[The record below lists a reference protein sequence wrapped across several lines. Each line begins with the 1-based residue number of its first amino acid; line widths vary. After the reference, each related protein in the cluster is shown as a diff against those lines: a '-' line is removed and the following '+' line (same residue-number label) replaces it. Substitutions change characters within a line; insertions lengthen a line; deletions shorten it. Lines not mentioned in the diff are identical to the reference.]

1 MRGQNKVIF
10 HTKKMEVVASLNV
23 VINCLLFLQ
32 SLVSLVNG
40 FQEKLSG
47 LEEQAAQLELVGSDA
62 SKATI
67 SRSMTTVWQRWTRL
81 RSVARGRE
89 RVLEDTA
96 QEWRT
101 FSEKV
106 HRHTNVYF
114 IMMNDNIVIY
124 VLIIYCILAAE
135 FS

>member
-1 MRGQNKVIF
+1 MWSSYF
-10 HTKKMEVVASLNV
+10 S
-23 VINCLLFLQ
+23 Q

-47 LEEQAAQLELVGSDA
+47 LEDQAAQLELVGSDA

-81 RSVARGRE
+81 RSVARGQE

-101 FSEKV
+101 FREKV
-106 HRHTNVYF
+106 RSQNNRRIVHPITMKNLYF
-114 IMMNDNIVIY
+114 WSY
-124 VLIIYCILAAE
+124 
-135 FS
+135 

>member
-1 MRGQNKVIF
+1 M
-10 HTKKMEVVASLNV
+10 
-23 VINCLLFLQ
+23 
-32 SLVSLVNG
+32 NG

-47 LEEQAAQLELVGSDA
+47 LEEQAAQLELVASDA

-81 RSVARGRE
+81 RSVARGQE

-101 FSEKV
+101 FREKV
-106 HRHTNVYF
+106 HCYKLIDSF
-114 IMMNDNIVIY
+114 I
-124 VLIIYCILAAE
+124 VLINDYII
-135 FS
+135 

>member
-1 MRGQNKVIF
+1 MHI
-10 HTKKMEVVASLNV
+10 AY
-23 VINCLLFLQ
+23 NCLFIFQ

-96 QEWRT
+96 QDWRT
-101 FSEKV
+101 FREKV
-106 HRHTNVYF
+106 HRPWGK
-114 IMMNDNIVIY
+114 Y
-124 VLIIYCILAAE
+124 VLYINKTVSLY
-135 FS
+135 

>member
-1 MRGQNKVIF
+1 MWSSYF
-10 HTKKMEVVASLNV
+10 S
-23 VINCLLFLQ
+23 Q

-47 LEEQAAQLELVGSDA
+47 LEDQAAQLELVGSDA

-81 RSVARGRE
+81 RSVARGQE

-101 FSEKV
+101 FREKV
-106 HRHTNVYF
+106 RSQNNRRIVYF
-114 IMMNDNIVIY
+114 NKMKK
-124 VLIIYCILAAE
+124 
-135 FS
+135 

>member
-1 MRGQNKVIF
+1 M
-10 HTKKMEVVASLNV
+10 S
-23 VINCLLFLQ
+23 
-32 SLVSLVNG
+32 G

-67 SRSMTTVWQRWTRL
+67 GRSMTTVWQRWTRL
-81 RSVARGRE
+81 RSVARGQE

-101 FSEKV
+101 FREKV
-106 HRHTNVYF
+106 HNYK
-114 IMMNDNIVIY
+114 
-124 VLIIYCILAAE
+124 LIIYIYIIIYININIYI
-135 FS
+135 

>member
-1 MRGQNKVIF
+1 M
-10 HTKKMEVVASLNV
+10 
-23 VINCLLFLQ
+23 
-32 SLVSLVNG
+32 NG

-96 QEWRT
+96 QDWRT
-101 FSEKV
+101 FREKV
-106 HRHTNVYF
+106 HSQGNAQF
-114 IMMNDNIVIY
+114 IICNNLFCMSNFP
-124 VLIIYCILAAE
+124 L
-135 FS
+135 F